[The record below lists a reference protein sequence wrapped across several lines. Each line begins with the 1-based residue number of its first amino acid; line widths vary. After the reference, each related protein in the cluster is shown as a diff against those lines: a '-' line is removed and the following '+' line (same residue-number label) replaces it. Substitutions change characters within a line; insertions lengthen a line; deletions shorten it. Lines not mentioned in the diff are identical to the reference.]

1 MKVGDKLN
9 TNKTLYGVQ
18 KQQLN
23 HLTKSEYLALR
34 ELSYLAKN
42 MYNVALYN
50 IRQCFFN
57 EGKYLNYNKNYHLCK
72 ENDNYKLLNAN
83 SAQQVIKKVDGS
95 FKSFFGLLKKKRAGS
110 YDSKVKIPKY
120 LDKDGFFTLLFAEF
134 NVNKGIFQVPMS
146 YEFKKSYGKISIKV
160 PSNLKDKTIK
170 EVRILP
176 SSNARFFEV
185 QWVYEIAESK
195 DILTKTNLLAID
207 LGIDNLITCVTNNG
221 DAFIVDGKRLKSI
234 NRWANKENSRLQSI
248 KDKQRTKFI
257 TENQAKL
264 WKSRNNKVNDYINKA
279 VRIVVNHCI
288 NNDIGTIVLGYNK
301 DIQNKM
307 NIGKANNQNFVNIP
321 IGKIKDKLSY
331 ICERYNISLIEQEES
346 YTSKADFLSGDN
358 IPVYKVGD
366 KTKYS
371 FSGSREKRGRYKSAT
386 GVIINADI
394 NASLN
399 IMRKAN
405 VADISLIN
413 SAYLSPKRIKIA

>member
-1 MKVGDKLN
+1 MD

-23 HLTKSEYLALR
+23 HLTKSEYIALR

-42 MYNVALYN
+42 VYNVALYN
-50 IRQCFFN
+50 VRQCFFN

-72 ENDNYKLLNAN
+72 GNDNYKLLNAN
-83 SAQQVIKKVDGS
+83 SAQQIIKKVDGS
-95 FKSFFGLLKKKRAGS
+95 FKSFFGLLKKKRAGI

-120 LDKDGFFTLLFAEF
+120 LDKDSFFTLLFAEF
-134 NVNKGIFQVPMS
+134 NVSKGTFQVPMS
-146 YEFKKSYGKISIKV
+146 HEFKKSYGNILIKV
-160 PSNLKDKTIK
+160 PSNLKGKTIK

-176 SSNARFFEV
+176 KDNARFFEV

-207 LGIDNLITCVTNNG
+207 LGIDNLLTCVANNG

-234 NRWANKENSRLQSI
+234 NRWANKENARLQSI
-248 KDKQRTKFI
+248 KDKQKIKST
-257 TENQAKL
+257 TNNQAKL
-264 WKSRNNKVNDYINKA
+264 WINRNNKVNDYISKA
-279 VRIVVNHCI
+279 VRIVINHCI

-301 DIQNKM
+301 DIQDKA
-307 NIGKANNQNFVNIP
+307 NIGKVNNQNFVNIP

-331 ICERYNISLIEQEES
+331 MCERYNISLIEQEES
-346 YTSKADFLSGDN
+346 YTSKADFLSNDA
-358 IPVYKVGD
+358 IPVYKAGD

-371 FSGSREKRGRYKSAT
+371 FSGSREKRGRYISAT
-386 GVIINADI
+386 GVIINADV
-394 NASLN
+394 NGALN
-399 IMRKAN
+399 IMRKSN
-405 VADISLIN
+405 IVDISLIN